1 MASFLVAC
9 GGGGTG
15 AVGGIVGGA
24 GVTSGDVSGVEDGG
38 VNTSVGGVGG
48 GSGGTGAPSGS
59 LSVGLTDAPACG
71 YNHVYVTVEKVRVNL
86 SDTAS
91 DADAGWSE
99 IALPAPKRIDL
110 LTLTNGV
117 VEPLGSTNLP
127 AGKYR
132 QLRLVLASNTTANP
146 FANAVVP
153 TGGSQVAL
161 DTPSAQQSGLKLKTD
176 FDVAASQQTNMVIDF
191 DACKSVVK
199 AGNSGK
205 YQLKPVLSVFK
216 RGNTGIEGYVALPLA
231 NSNTIVSAQQ
241 NGVSIRSTVP
251 NTSGQFILSFLPA
264 GTYTL
269 VINSTGYSTG
279 VITGIPVATAAGN
292 TTVSSSASPF
302 ALGASSMSAVSGT
315 VTLAGAPATTATIGI
330 TQVLTSAGTVSLAQ
344 LSVDSVSATYGISLP
359 RLAPQLGV
367 YSTTTKPALLSADNA
382 AAGNYRI
389 TAQALGSTQVAP
401 VNVSSGD
408 VSQGFV
414 FP

>member
-1 MASFLVAC
+1 VATSLVAC

-15 AVGGIVGGA
+15 AVGGGA
-24 GVTSGDVSGVEDGG
+24 VSSSDGSGSGAVDDGG
-38 VNTSVGGVGG
+38 VDASGGGVGG
-48 GSGGTGAPSGS
+48 GSGGTGAPNGS
-59 LSVGLTDAPACG
+59 LSVGITDAPACG
-71 YNHVYVTVEKVRVNL
+71 YNNVYVTVEKVRVNQ
-86 SDTAS
+86 SGTAS
-91 DADAGWSE
+91 EADAGWSE
-99 IALPAPKRIDL
+99 IVLPTPQRIDL

-127 AGKYR
+127 AGQYK
-132 QLRLVLASNTTANP
+132 QLHLVLASNSTANP

-176 FDVAASQQTNMVIDF
+176 FAVASSQQANMVIDF

-199 AGNSGK
+199 VGNSGK
-205 YQLKPVLSVFK
+205 YLLKPVLSVFK
-216 RGNTGIEGYVALPLA
+216 RGDTGIEGYVALPLA

-241 NGVSIRSTVP
+241 NGVAIRSTVP

-279 VITGIPVATAAGN
+279 VITDIPVATTAGN

-315 VTLAGAPATTATIGI
+315 VTLASAPATTATIGI

-344 LSVDSVSATYGISLP
+344 LSVDSVSATYSINLP
-359 RLAPQLGV
+359 RSAPQVGV
-367 YSTTTKPALLSADNA
+367 YSSTTKPAPLSADNA

-401 VNVSSGD
+401 VDVSSGD
-408 VSQGFV
+408 VSQGFA